1 MVPTQ
6 ARPLRWDDD
15 MMTRTSL
22 RHAIAPSRGD
32 LAQGG
37 HRLRPPRIARMAL
50 RNASPYIADMAPRVR
65 PVAAPAKSPVD
76 ESAAAR
82 ERVRLG
88 KWLDDQ
94 PDTVKVGLD

>member
-1 MVPTQ
+1 
-6 ARPLRWDDD
+6 
-15 MMTRTSL
+15 
-22 RHAIAPSRGD
+22 
-32 LAQGG
+32 
-37 HRLRPPRIARMAL
+37 MAL

-65 PVAAPAKSPVD
+65 PGAAPAKSPVD

-94 PDTVKVGLD
+94 PDTVKVGLDELAALDLTDEDDGHGEG